1 MPNEMKEYLDGKEVL
16 YVFDMWDKAGT
27 ITAYI
32 AQRHMDCI
40 EIVNQTKGVGDTLS
54 HIFVSWDELDKAREA
69 WNKKA

>member
-1 MPNEMKEYLDGKEVL
+1 MPSEMEKYLDGKEVL
-16 YVFDMWDKAGT
+16 YVFDMWNQAGS

-32 AQRHMDCI
+32 AERELDCI